1 MQRFVTLETNSM
13 EIQENVDTIKV
24 MAHPVRLKILYEL
37 YKNKTLN
44 VTQLTETLNIPQS
57 TVSQH
62 LAKMKGIILKGDR
75 RGLEIY
81 YSIHNNKA
89 NELVKLL
96 CISD

>member
-1 MQRFVTLETNSM
+1 MQRFVTLETNSI

-81 YSIHNNKA
+81 YSIYNNKA